1 VKRAGILTQNE
12 VLAMD
17 HQKLS
22 TQRIVVIAAPNGARY
37 TQSDHA
43 ALPISPPQLAVCAR
57 ELVEAGVA
65 ILHLHV
71 RDERQQHSLDPA
83 RYRSAIDA
91 IRQTVGEGLV
101 IQVTTEAV
109 GRYTAAEQM
118 QMVRD
123 LRPEA
128 VSLALREL
136 CPDEASEVEAATFF
150 AWMRSERIFPQY
162 ILYSREDLVRFDSL
176 RRRGLFADDQPFCL
190 LVAGKPSAGKSN
202 DAKELDEL
210 LDAVDCTA
218 FPWAACRFGPK
229 EHDAMLEAVR
239 AGGHVRIGFENNW
252 WLPDGRIASDNAE
265 LIRAFTASITDSSRT
280 IATVDEVRAAFYRT
294 L

>member
-1 VKRAGILTQNE
+1 MRGGILTHIE
-12 VLAMD
+12 ELAMD

-22 TQRIVVIAAPNGARY
+22 TQRIAVIAAPNGARL
-37 TQSDHA
+37 TRSDHA
-43 ALPISPPQLAVCAR
+43 ALPITPPQLAVCAR
-57 ELVEAGVA
+57 ELVDAGVS

-71 RDERQQHSLDPA
+71 RDEQQQHSLDPA

-91 IRQTVGEGLV
+91 IRESVGEGLV

-109 GRYTAAEQM
+109 GRYTAVEQM

-123 LRPEA
+123 LKPEA

-136 CPDEASEVEAATFF
+136 CPDEAGEPAAAAFF
-150 AWMRSERIFPQY
+150 AWLRRERIFPQY
-162 ILYSREDLVRFDSL
+162 ILYSRDDLLRFDKL
-176 RRRGLFADDQPFCL
+176 RRRGLFADDHPFCL
-190 LVAGKPSAGKSN
+190 LVIGKPSAGKFS
-202 DAKELDEL
+202 DARELGEL

-229 EHDAMLEAVR
+229 EQDTMLEAVR
-239 AGGHVRIGFENNW
+239 AGGHVRIGFENNRC
-252 WLPDGRIASDNAE
+252 LPDGRVASDNAE
-265 LIRAFTASITDSSRT
+265 LIRAFTASLDSSRT
-280 IATVDEVRAAFYRT
+280 IATVDEVRAAFLRT

>member
-1 VKRAGILTQNE
+1 
-12 VLAMD
+12 MD

-22 TQRIVVIAAPNGARY
+22 GQRIVVIAAPNGARY
-37 TQSDHA
+37 TRSDHS
-43 ALPISPPQLAVCAR
+43 ALPITPPQLAICAR
-57 ELVEAGVA
+57 ELVEAGVS

-83 RYRSAIDA
+83 QYRSAIAA
-91 IRQTVGEGLV
+91 IRQAVGAGLV

-118 QMVRD
+118 RMVHD
-123 LRPEA
+123 LKPEA

-136 CPDEASEVEAATFF
+136 CPDEASEPQAAAFF
-150 AWMRSERIFPQY
+150 ARLRREHIFAQY
-162 ILYSREDLVRFDSL
+162 ILYSRQDLVRFDAL
-176 RRRGLFADDQPFCL
+176 RRRGLFADDHPFCL
-190 LVAGKPSAGKSN
+190 LVIGKPSAGTSS
-202 DAKELDEL
+202 DATELGEL
-210 LDAVDCTA
+210 LDTVDCTA

-229 EHDAMLEAVR
+229 EHDTMLEAVR

-265 LIRAFTASITDSSRT
+265 LIRAFTASMTNASRT